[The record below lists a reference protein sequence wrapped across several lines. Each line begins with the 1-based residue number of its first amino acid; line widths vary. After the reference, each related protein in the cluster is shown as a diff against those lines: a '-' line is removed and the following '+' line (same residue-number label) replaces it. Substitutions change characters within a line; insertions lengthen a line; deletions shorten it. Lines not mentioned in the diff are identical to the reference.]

1 MTPQPARDK
10 PVGKGKHKPNL
21 RIEDPSTVELR
32 YMEDTGM
39 RYHGPQGRPTQ
50 MKKPKRV
57 RRARF
62 YKGQVVRNLISDTF
76 EKIVSEPWL
85 TDLDGHTPDSYCYDM
100 DSRAQLIECEM
111 RPLTAKEIGPR
122 RKQGR

>member
-1 MTPQPARDK
+1 
-10 PVGKGKHKPNL
+10 
-21 RIEDPSTVELR
+21 
-32 YMEDTGM
+32 
-39 RYHGPQGRPTQ
+39 
-50 MKKPKRV
+50 MKKTKRV
-57 RRARF
+57 RRKARF